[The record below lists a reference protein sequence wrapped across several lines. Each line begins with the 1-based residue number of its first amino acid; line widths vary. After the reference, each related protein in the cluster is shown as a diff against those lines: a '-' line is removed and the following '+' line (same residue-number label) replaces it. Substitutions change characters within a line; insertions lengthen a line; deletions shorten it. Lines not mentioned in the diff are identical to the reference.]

1 MARNLS
7 LSVWS
12 SDDIRASAVVQVT
25 EHTLNLNERQ
35 NTLLDPRLGPLS
47 PHEICMTCQ
56 STLDVCPGHF
66 GFIDLGVPCFHP
78 LFLNE
83 AYATLKTC
91 CFQCGAK
98 IQNSSSR
105 TCQQCDH
112 RLGKWHRRLRKRT
125 TAFIKDYIVY
135 KTDAA
140 ELKLTTERALM
151 ILSLHGK
158 SDLMI
163 QNMPIIPPCARPTIL
178 LNSCKA
184 AFHDLTKLYAGV
196 AKEANLMCV
205 FKKQLQPQHI
215 LYNQWTLLQDAVYH
229 VYDTSKYSKSDG
241 GLRQRLDG
249 KQGRFRQNLLG
260 TFQLSLSLSLPQGS
274 NCTLFSIFTYRQAR
288 RLLRPH
294 GRDGGPQFG
303 CGPDRCP
310 YVDRDAPHQT
320 SSRDELQ
327 HEAIDGDGS
336 QRSARARRCAL
347 PDASIRRHA
356 LGPDAHSDR
365 PRAAP
370 PCGRRHRAHAS

>member
-260 TFQLSLSLSLPQGS
+260 TFQLSLSLSPTRIKLHS
-274 NCTLFSIFTYRQAR
+274 LFYFHLQASASTT
-288 RLLRPH
+288 P
-294 GRDGGPQFG
+294 P
-303 CGPDRCP
+303 
-310 YVDRDAPHQT
+310 A
-320 SSRDELQ
+320 
-327 HEAIDGDGS
+327 
-336 QRSARARRCAL
+336 RS
-347 PDASIRRHA
+347 
-356 LGPDAHSDR
+356 
-365 PRAAP
+365 
-370 PCGRRHRAHAS
+370 